1 MRFGWVEPVAGL
13 FHLQMNVLKMLMHAF
28 EGGPAGQSFGVRRFT
43 SMLRQ
48 QGVSKDV
55 KDFHA
60 CDEFFRNLGDGYII
74 ALYMHFAEI
83 PSGSYSELQ
92 DNLATED
99 WPRTIREAVGNAGL
113 GLLQVIKL
121 RGEAADAVSVRV
133 EARMALLRKER
144 EELREERRREKA
156 ATSRRLERLPAPRW
170 ASVRQSWTWS

>member
-1 MRFGWVEPVAGL
+1 MTRLGAYRYVLVGIPEVMPTRFPLSASQDVSEPARG
-13 FHLQMNVLKMLMHAF
+13 KWA
-28 EGGPAGQSFGVRRFT
+28 PAS
-43 SMLRQ
+43 SQ
-48 QGVSKDV
+48 QGVTVSKEV

-74 ALYMHFAEI
+74 ARYMHFAEI
-83 PSGSYSELQ
+83 PSGSYGELQ
-92 DNLATED
+92 DNLATVD
-99 WPRTIREAVGNAGL
+99 WPKTIRETVGNAGL
-113 GLLQVIKL
+113 GPLQVARL

-133 EARMALLRKER
+133 EERMAVLRKER